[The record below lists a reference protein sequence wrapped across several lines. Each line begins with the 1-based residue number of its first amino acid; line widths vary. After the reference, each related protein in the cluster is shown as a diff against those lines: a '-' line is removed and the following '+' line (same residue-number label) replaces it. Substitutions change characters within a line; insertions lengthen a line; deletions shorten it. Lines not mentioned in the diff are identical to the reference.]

1 MEASRT
7 NGISICALRAGRTVL
22 GQSEAGDG
30 AARVGDDDGL
40 AALHIVE
47 QPGQMG
53 LGPRCPDFAHDF
65 PFRLVELTGQ
75 KWDLMAIYQLA
86 GRATR

>member
-53 LGPRCPDFAHDF
+53 LGPDARTSRMTFHFD
-65 PFRLVELTGQ
+65 
-75 KWDLMAIYQLA
+75 WSN
-86 GRATR
+86 